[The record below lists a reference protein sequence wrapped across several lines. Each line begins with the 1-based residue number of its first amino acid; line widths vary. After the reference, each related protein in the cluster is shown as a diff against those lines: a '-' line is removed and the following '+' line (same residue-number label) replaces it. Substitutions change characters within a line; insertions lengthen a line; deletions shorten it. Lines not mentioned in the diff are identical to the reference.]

1 MAGRDDGERLQTYLS
16 ANSFLFCLQKVVF
29 LPSPDRVLK
38 YIPLSPPAILYV
50 SSGLPKGD
58 YYRKAILRQEVT
70 VTAGSYMSN
79 RVAKA
84 LEQILE
90 HLKNTVIIFFNF
102 HAWVLIIMKRTA
114 GSPISLNFQ
123 TIIFCC
129 LPCSQI
135 EEEKLLL
142 ELVKQLLEI
151 GQNENAPAGN
161 RDISETE

>member
-1 MAGRDDGERLQTYLS
+1 MRKKHKLEAR
-16 ANSFLFCLQKVVF
+16 
-29 LPSPDRVLK
+29 
-38 YIPLSPPAILYV
+38 IIL
-50 SSGLPKGD
+50 SGLPKGD

-90 HLKNTVIIFFNF
+90 HLKNGN
-102 HAWVLIIMKRTA
+102 
-114 GSPISLNFQ
+114 
-123 TIIFCC
+123 
-129 LPCSQI
+129 I